1 MGRTEASELAYTVT
15 KLDRNVTRGVCQRRE
30 RPRGRP
36 RPGSSLSGLD
46 AIVVACNRESAGLWE
61 RSIPGQLRLPL
72 EHATRPL
79 IAARRPTPT
88 RPEWASRAATGGLV
102 LCYRDPDAD
111 WRGAARWYGVHLQDR
126 LDGGVD
132 VIRRWG
138 RLGVRSTRPRQ
149 LAEPYP
155 DWTAARGGLE
165 ELLARRAARGY
176 RWA

>member
-1 MGRTEASELAYTVT
+1 MDPEL
-15 KLDRNVTRGVCQRRE
+15 
-30 RPRGRP
+30 
-36 RPGSSLSGLD
+36 
-46 AIVVACNRESAGLWE
+46 AGLWE
-61 RSIPGQLRLPL
+61 RPIPGQLRLPL

-79 IAARRPTPT
+79 IAARIPAPA
-88 RPEWASRAATGGLV
+88 RPEWASQAATGGLV
-102 LCYRDPDAD
+102 LSFQDTYPG
-111 WRGAARWYGVHLQDR
+111 RGMARWYGLHLQER

-155 DWTAARGGLE
+155 DWLRAHDALE

-176 RWA
+176 QWAA